1 MSKWSRDELIVAF
14 TLYCQ
19 MPYGKIHSRNK
30 TIVKT
35 ASFLNRTPS
44 ALAMKMLNIAS
55 LDPEIQRSGRSGL
68 GNASKGDQEIWN
80 EFHDNWDAAF
90 DEADRIIG
98 DHLINDA
105 AEPEVDFEE
114 ETSYSMQ
121 VSRKKQG
128 FFRNS
133 VLASYQNVCC
143 ISGVKFDKLLV
154 ASHIIPWS
162 KNKKQRL
169 NPSNGLCLSVLHDK
183 VIDLGLITVTPDFV
197 VEASAKLKEL
207 ADDPFSQKNLHS
219 IHGKKI
225 RLPEK
230 FVPAQEFLEWH
241 NENVYQ
247 G

>member
-19 MPYGKIHSRNK
+19 TPYGKIHSRNK
-30 TIVKT
+30 AIINT
-35 ASFLNRTPS
+35 ADFLNRTPS

-55 LDPEIQRSGRSGL
+55 LDPEIQKSGRSGL
-68 GNASKGDQEIWN
+68 GNASKGDQEIWD
-80 EFHDNWDAAF
+80 EFHDNWDAAYE
-90 DEADRIIG
+90 EADRITG
-98 DHLINDA
+98 DNLINEVSGT
-105 AEPEVDFEE
+105 AEDFEE
-114 ETSYSMQ
+114 ETSYAMQ

-133 VLASYQNVCC
+133 ILASYQSTCC
-143 ISGVKFDKLLV
+143 ISGVKFDKLLI

-169 NPSNGLCLSVLHDK
+169 NPSNGLCLSVLYDK
-183 VIDLGLITVTPDFV
+183 VFDLGLITVTPNFV
-197 VEASAKLKEL
+197 VEVSPKLKEL
-207 ADDPFSQKNLHS
+207 ANDSFSQRNLHS

-230 FVPAQEFLEWH
+230 FAPTREFLEYH
-241 NENVYQ
+241 NEYIYQ
-247 G
+247 T